1 MNIWTDFAL
10 SYDRVI
16 PEMNCYQKMETKI
29 LNHLRG
35 QEVVVDAG
43 CGTGL
48 ISQSLID
55 LGHTVYGFD
64 NNEAMLARAYDR
76 RQALTDETKRARWH
90 ITAGDVT
97 TFPAGTPTNAN
108 GLVLNNVLF
117 FVDAPALVFDQAST
131 ALSKGGVAI
140 FTGPK
145 RKPRNEFVYSSI
157 IQDWKTDGKYSSD
170 LEEAFEHHKGLSRRL
185 ATQEM
190 KTFFEP
196 EVLVEALKKF
206 GFGEVLEASGED
218 YYGENFFVA
227 MRRG

>member
-16 PEMNCYQKMETKI
+16 PEMDCYQKMETKI
-29 LNHLRG
+29 LSHLRG
-35 QEVVVDAG
+35 QEVIVDAG

-48 ISQSLID
+48 ISKSLID

-76 RQALTDETKRARWH
+76 RQELTDEKKRSRWH
-90 ITAGDVT
+90 VTAGDVT
-97 TFPAGTPTNAN
+97 KFPTGTPTNAN

-117 FVDAPALVFDQAST
+117 FVDEPELVFEQAT
-131 ALSKGGVAI
+131 ATVRKGGIAI

-145 RKPRNEFVYSSI
+145 RKPRNEFVYASI
-157 IQDWKTDGKYSSD
+157 IDDWKTAGKYSQS

-185 ATQEM
+185 ATKEM

-196 EVLVEALKKF
+196 EALVETLRKH
-206 GFGEVLEASGED
+206 GFDEVLEASGED

-227 MRRG
+227 MRRA